1 LGRPRLS
8 TTQQQPKQQQQQQQP
23 SDQKETRK
31 FVFLK
36 KNFFLALP
44 TTCRFLLF
52 SLDTGQQNYF
62 SRSSFDIHSRMC
74 RPNSTWTL
82 NSA

>member
-8 TTQQQPKQQQQQQQP
+8 TTQQPKQQQQQQQP

-36 KNFFLALP
+36 KNFLALP
-44 TTCRFLLF
+44 STCRFLLF